1 MYTITGPENH
11 LIYLALKKN
20 IGTNNYESKITK
32 TTDLN
37 RQINIYLVILNN
49 IKYQVNEL
57 IDQPQRD
64 CFIACNK
71 AAFCVVT
78 VVGHGTV

>member
-1 MYTITGPENH
+1 MKVKLPNYRPQQANK
-11 LIYLALKKN
+11 YLSDN
-20 IGTNNYESKITK
+20 
-32 TTDLN
+32 
-37 RQINIYLVILNN
+37 NN

-78 VVGHGTV
+78 VGTV

>member
-11 LIYLALKKN
+11 LIYLALKKKTQVL
-20 IGTNNYESKITK
+20 ITMKVKLPNYRPQQANK
-32 TTDLN
+32 
-37 RQINIYLVILNN
+37 YLSGNNN

>member
-11 LIYLALKKN
+11 LIYLALKKKTQVL
-20 IGTNNYESKITK
+20 ITMKVKLPNYRPQQANK
-32 TTDLN
+32 
-37 RQINIYLVILNN
+37 YLSGNNN

-78 VVGHGTV
+78 VGTV